1 MIGCPYCTKPL
12 LETSTECPHCQ
23 LTLAALGKLMGPT
36 PIMVGGISDGPKVLK
51 SRDITRIN
59 KVRQHFQRQFPQSRL
74 NIVMR
79 TFSQDV
85 PFSSILFWLFNTA
98 GLSEEAARR
107 GKNRDILI
115 VIDPKRKEAG
125 LMLGYGLE
133 PFVPQKALDHL
144 VDRAAPLLSVREYAQ
159 ALCNLI
165 EGLGQLLASI
175 SQDISQNLGLL
186 EPLTQETGEYDY

>member
-1 MIGCPYCTKPL
+1 
-12 LETSTECPHCQ
+12 
-23 LTLAALGKLMGPT
+23 MGPM
-36 PIMVGGISDGPKVLK
+36 PIIVGGISDAPKILK
-51 SRDITRIN
+51 SRDLTRVN
-59 KVRQHFQRQFPQSRL
+59 NARQHFQRQFPQSRM
-74 NIVMR
+74 NIVIR
-79 TFSQDV
+79 IFTQDV
-85 PFSSILFWLFNTA
+85 PFSAVLFWVFNTA

-115 VIDPKRKEAG
+115 VVDPKRLEAG

-144 VDRAAPLLSVREYAQ
+144 VDRAAPLLGVQEYAQ

-165 EGLGQLLASI
+165 DGLSQLLSTI